1 MNTIKGLIIKDLLQ
15 LKSYRK
21 TLLVYILIF
30 ILISITQD
38 SVVGVGSM
46 LILMLTFGFGMF
58 SMASFNYDEQASCDA
73 YLLTLPVTRKK
84 IVKAKYLFVIFST
97 LIGAIVGMLISFIA
111 MFVMSKQIPNL
122 YSFFEMALG
131 SILGIGI
138 MESIQIPCIYK
149 LGAEKGRIQIFVIG
163 AFFLL
168 LCSGF
173 LFLQEKLNVHFS
185 WQPIITFLHQAL
197 PVILIIAI
205 CLVYFISY
213 KIASKIYLK
222 KEF

>member
-1 MNTIKGLIIKDLLQ
+1 
-15 LKSYRK
+15 
-21 TLLVYILIF
+21 
-30 ILISITQD
+30 
-38 SVVGVGSM
+38 
-46 LILMLTFGFGMF
+46 
-58 SMASFNYDEQASCDA
+58 
-73 YLLTLPVTRKK
+73 
-84 IVKAKYLFVIFST
+84 
-97 LIGAIVGMLISFIA
+97 MLISFIA